1 MRKLS
6 IIFILFV
13 SLAVLLCSCGGSSSS
28 SDGETPPSENI
39 TKSISSNGIWEG
51 TLTELG
57 YGTFD
62 ATGLLYNGRIIAI
75 SESAG
80 IIYDGNYSMNGD
92 KLSGAVTSYEIG
104 GGVLATAN
112 INATITERAQI
123 IGAFSTSYGSS
134 GSLSLA
140 YDSLYERDSSLDLV
154 AGSWA
159 SHDPGYSIFVE
170 IGNGGI
176 FGGVD
181 SDSGLI
187 AGSMNILESGY
198 NIYGVTLNLS
208 NSGALNGNY
217 TGFAILCDDYAV
229 NDSMIVVVSN
239 SSYILFDFLSRE
251 E

>member
-6 IIFILFV
+6 TITFLFV
-13 SLAVLLCSCGGSSSS
+13 FLPVLLCSCGGGSSSG
-28 SDGETPPSENI
+28 DGGAPQSENL
-39 TKSISSNGIWEG
+39 TQSISSNGIWEG
-51 TLTELG
+51 TFTESG

-62 ATGLLYNGRIIAI
+62 AIGLLYDGRIIAI

-80 IIYDGNYSMNGD
+80 IIYDGSCSIDGD
-92 KLSGAVTSYEIG
+92 KMTGTVTSYEID
-104 GGVLATAN
+104 GGVIATAN
-112 INATITERAQI
+112 LSATITEKSQI
-123 IGAFSTSYGSS
+123 TGTFSTSYGSN

-159 SHDPGYSIFVE
+159 SHDPGYSVFID
-170 IGNGGI
+170 IGDSGV

-181 SDSGLI
+181 SDGGLM
-187 AGSMNILESGY
+187 AGSINILEPEY
-198 NIYGVTLNLS
+198 NIYSVTLNLS

-229 NDSMIVVVSN
+229 NDSMVVVVSN
-239 SSYILFDFLSRE
+239 QSYILFDFLSRE